1 MNMALKLRWIMGLP
15 CMHVLKLSGIHI
27 AFSFSG
33 VSDFIPFANEVL
45 RIPSTTAVGNSV
57 CRDITVTDDMIVEGS
72 ETFTIT
78 VEITDPTDVVV
89 GPNTAVIIIGDDD
102 SE

>member
-1 MNMALKLRWIMGLP
+1 M
-15 CMHVLKLSGIHI
+15 
-27 AFSFSG
+27 
-33 VSDFIPFANEVL
+33 
-45 RIPSTTAVGNSV
+45 
-57 CRDITVTDDMIVEGS
+57 TDDMIVEGS